1 MERVLFHVDSTLE
14 LIPCLLN
21 PERVVMRRSSGVR
34 AAPNANIIGRS
45 PRQYDT
51 IMFTGGGQTEL
62 ELQLL
67 FDIQL
72 GAGASVLDDVR
83 DLTAPLWRLT
93 YNAGLASGFGQ
104 PPRVRLIW
112 GKAWNVPGIITDLAE
127 WTEDFSPSGKP
138 QRSWVS
144 LRLLQTDPAPLVT
157 GRSRLIDA
165 ETLAELRALIV
176 SRPLTDVRIYEV
188 REGDR
193 LPELAE
199 RFYGE
204 AGLWRLIAEFNDLLD
219 PSDLP
224 PGTVLAI
231 PEVL

>member
-21 PERVVMRRSSGVR
+21 PENVVMRRSSGVQ

-51 IMFTGGGQTEL
+51 LMFTGGGQTEL

-72 GAGASVLDDVR
+72 GAGAGALDDVR
-83 DLTAPLWRLT
+83 DLTVPLWRLT
-93 YNAGLASGFGQ
+93 YNEGMVNGFGQ
-104 PPRVRLIW
+104 PPLVRLIW

-127 WTEDFSPSGKP
+127 RTEDFSSTGKP
-138 QRSWVS
+138 RRSWVS
-144 LRLLQTDPAPLVT
+144 LRLLQTDAAPLTTV
-157 GRSRLIDA
+157 RSRLLDA
-165 ETLAELRALIV
+165 ATLDALRALV
-176 SRPLTDVRIYEV
+176 GSGPLSDLMVYEV

-199 RFYGE
+199 RFYGK
-204 AGLWRLIAEFNDLLD
+204 AGLWRLIAEFNALED
-219 PSDLP
+219 PNVLA
-224 PGTVLAI
+224 PGTVLAL